1 HQACGGA
8 EERAAAGGRLRRDV
22 RGRHEILGGCG
33 EVALALVGLAE
44 GVGGVGGVGPV
55 GAAEEV
61 GEDRA
66 GLTPARVFGQQPRV
80 AEDRRLAPLGH
91 VAAANWLC
99 GDRRGGWLY
108 ASYTTGHAP
117 TGTAPA
123 PTLSK
128 TSSAASSAGNSS
140 ASRLENSRAPVQS
153 FSSTAIPA
161 RT

>member
-1 HQACGGA
+1 MRSPVTPRVRASRSHARVCFASAGA
-8 EERAAAGGRLRRDV
+8 EATSFSSSCRA
-22 RGRHEILGGCG
+22 
-33 EVALALVGLAE
+33 
-44 GVGGVGGVGPV
+44 
-55 GAAEEV
+55 
-61 GEDRA
+61 
-66 GLTPARVFGQQPRV
+66 TPARPVSTCASASV
-80 AEDRRLAPLGH
+80 RR
-91 VAAANWLC
+91 AASANGLC
-99 GDRRGGWLY
+99 GYRRRSSLY